1 MNPDLTQGENIADI
15 GGLKIA
21 FLALQDFHGKDVYA
35 KEEGNEFSQAQ
46 EFFMAWSRAWCAHI
60 RPEESIKRLTTDPH
74 SPNYFRVNGVVG
86 NIPEFYKAFG
96 LNIEDKSQPI
106 RPVDLA
112 EVW

>member
-1 MNPDLTQGENIADI
+1 M
-15 GGLKIA
+15 
-21 FLALQDFHGKDVYA
+21 
-35 KEEGNEFSQAQ
+35 
-46 EFFMAWSRAWCAHI
+46 AWCAHI